1 LASLKITYNDPAQLR
16 PRARNPRTHT
26 AKQIRQ
32 IQASIKEFGFI
43 NPILIDGNR
52 CARRVFSDL
61 ECCPMFTAPVTIAVT
76 SRNPAP
82 HDATNWLRT
91 AKMAPI
97 DFDYD
102 LEEIVQMDGVGPV
115 SLKSALTRMPDPIG
129 PYGVLHRERGKTPA
143 FFGTFQIQ
151 ALLNRH
157 RSELNEGN
165 RPGHP
170 TRMIFSV
177 GSRSK

>member
-1 LASLKITYNDPAQLR
+1 
-16 PRARNPRTHT
+16 
-26 AKQIRQ
+26 
-32 IQASIKEFGFI
+32 
-43 NPILIDGNR
+43 
-52 CARRVFSDL
+52 
-61 ECCPMFTAPVTIAVT
+61 
-76 SRNPAP
+76 
-82 HDATNWLRT
+82 
-91 AKMAPI
+91 MAPI

-129 PYGVLHRERGKTPA
+129 PYGVLHRARGKTPA

-165 RPGHP
+165 RPGH
-170 TRMIFSV
+170 READEDDF
-177 GSRSK
+177 

>member
-1 LASLKITYNDPAQLR
+1 VA
-16 PRARNPRTHT
+16 
-26 AKQIRQ
+26 
-32 IQASIKEFGFI
+32 
-43 NPILIDGNR
+43 
-52 CARRVFSDL
+52 
-61 ECCPMFTAPVTIAVT
+61 IAVT
-76 SRNPAP
+76 SRIPAP
-82 HDATNWLRT
+82 HEAANWPKT

-115 SLKSALTRMPDPIG
+115 SLKSALMRMPDPIG

-165 RPGHP
+165 RLGH
-170 TRMIFSV
+170 READEDDF
-177 GSRSK
+177 